1 MALLTFPHFSSHFP
15 SLSSFPNTRSF
26 SPTRRYWSM
35 KATGTAI
42 LWFKHD
48 LRTDDHPALLA
59 ASNFRSLVP
68 IYVFDRRI
76 LSHRSRI
83 LRLRLFGV
91 AGFSDETLELVLL
104 ALQDLRKS
112 LKDRGSDLMLRFG
125 NAENVIQQLA
135 TEVVTLTEQVKATCV
150 FAEQEVEYE
159 LRFIID
165 VVKQRLKSVI
175 VPQGSPRIEL
185 WQTPFYDVKDLQNL
199 PASYD
204 EFKKLQL
211 PVTTPLQLS
220 VSMLPGAEME
230 LDWGVLPS
238 YDDIKGF
245 MTINQRKSGE
255 NWSLIKETSAETLL
269 RRKVLKSGDSIE
281 RSSSFRQTQSRR
293 SNGSAFVTQ
302 KGNVVGGSTNNVLNA
317 LAAYLRY
324 LEGTARDDWQ
334 EVHEKARASESRNGA
349 SFIELFGPALS
360 LGIISRRRVHYEAIK
375 YEKERNA
382 GFLSP
387 FGYSAAS
394 IEAAVGTVCSMEWYW
409 LMALRNQI
417 NNDGIHSTRVWKWKG
432 FLIQYTVAG
441 EDGPAVLLV
450 HGFGAFWEHYR
461 DNIHGLAESGNRVWA
476 ITILGFGK
484 SEKPNVVY
492 TELLWA
498 ELLRD
503 FIVDVVG
510 EPVHLVGNSIGGYL
524 VAIVACIWSVLIK
537 SIVLINSAG
546 NVIPRYSFIPLSTI
560 QDRQTSGASWLGSRI
575 LLFYLRLRTEELLKK
590 CYPTRVERA
599 DDWLVNEMRRASYDP
614 GVLVVL
620 ESIFSFNLSIPVNFL
635 LEDVKEKVL
644 IIQGMKDPI
653 SDSNSKVAMLKEH
666 CDGVIIKELDAGHCP
681 HDEVPER
688 VNTIICEWI
697 LDVESN
703 ILAECPV

>member
-1 MALLTFPHFSSHFP
+1 MALLTFPHFSSHFSLLSSHFP
-15 SLSSFPNTRSF
+15 SLSFSFPNTRSF
-26 SPTRRYWSM
+26 SSTRRYCSM

-59 ASNFRSLVP
+59 ASAFPSLVP
-68 IYVFDRRI
+68 IYVFDHRI
-76 LSHRSRI
+76 LSR
-83 LRLRLFGV
+83 
-91 AGFSDETLELVLL
+91 FSDETLELVLL
-104 ALQDLRKS
+104 AVEDLRKS
-112 LKDRGSDLMLRFG
+112 LKDRGSDLVIRFG

-135 TEVVTLTEQVKATCV
+135 TEVKATCV

-165 VVKQRLKSVI
+165 VVKQRLKSVS

-185 WQTPFYDVKDLQNL
+185 WRTPFYDIKDLENL

-204 EFKKLQL
+204 EFKKLRL
-211 PVTTPLQLS
+211 SVTTPLQLS
-220 VSMLPGAEME
+220 VSKLPGAEIE

-245 MTINQRKSGE
+245 LTSNQQKSGE
-255 NWSLIKETSAETLL
+255 KWSLMKETSAETIL
-269 RRKVLKSGDSIE
+269 RRKVLKSGNNIE
-281 RSSSFRQTQSRR
+281 RSSRFGLTQSRER
-293 SNGSAFVTQ
+293 NGSVFVTQ
-302 KGNVVGGSTNNVLNA
+302 KGNIVGGSTNNVLNA

-334 EVHEKARASESRNGA
+334 EVHEKVRASESRNGA
-349 SFIELFGPALS
+349 SFIGLFGPALS
-360 LGIISRRRVHYEAIK
+360 LGIISRRKVHYEAIK

-387 FGYSAAS
+387 FGYSAAT
-394 IEAAVGTVCSMEWYW
+394 IAAAVDAVCSMEWYW
-409 LMALRNQI
+409 LLALKNQK
-417 NNDGIHSTRVWKWKG
+417 NNHGIHSTRIWKWKG
-432 FLIQYTVAG
+432 FLIQYSVAG
-441 EDGPAVLLV
+441 EDGPAILLV

-503 FIVDVVG
+503 FIVDIVG

-524 VAIVACIWSVLIK
+524 VAIVARVWSDLIK

-575 LLFYLRLRTEELLKK
+575 LVFYLRLRTQELLKK

-599 DDWLVNEMRRASYDP
+599 DDFLISEMLRASYDP

-620 ESIFSFNLSIPVNFL
+620 ESIFSFNLSIPLNFL

-666 CDGVIIKELDAGHCP
+666 CDGVMIKELDAGHCP

-697 LDVESN
+697 LGVESNN
-703 ILAECPV
+703 ILAECAV

>member
-1 MALLTFPHFSSHFP
+1 MALLTFPHFSSHLPLLSCHFP
-15 SLSSFPNTRSF
+15 SLSFSFPNTRSF
-26 SPTRRYWSM
+26 SSTRRYCSM

-59 ASNFRSLVP
+59 ASAFPSLVP
-68 IYVFDRRI
+68 IYVFDHRI
-76 LSHRSRI
+76 LSR
-83 LRLRLFGV
+83 
-91 AGFSDETLELVLL
+91 FSDETLELVLL
-104 ALQDLRKS
+104 AVEDLRKS
-112 LKDRGSDLMLRFG
+112 LKDRGSDLVIRFG

-135 TEVVTLTEQVKATCV
+135 TEVKATCV

-165 VVKQRLKSVI
+165 VVKQRLKSVS

-185 WQTPFYDVKDLQNL
+185 WRTPFYDIKDLENL

-204 EFKKLQL
+204 EFKKLRL
-211 PVTTPLQLS
+211 SVTTPLQLS
-220 VSMLPGAEME
+220 VSKLPGAEIE

-245 MTINQRKSGE
+245 LTSNQQKSGE
-255 NWSLIKETSAETLL
+255 KWSLMKETSAETIL
-269 RRKVLKSGDSIE
+269 RRKVLKSGNNIE
-281 RSSSFRQTQSRR
+281 RSSRFGLTQSRER
-293 SNGSAFVTQ
+293 NGSVFVTQ
-302 KGNVVGGSTNNVLNA
+302 KGNIVGGSTNNVLNA

-334 EVHEKARASESRNGA
+334 EVHEKVRASESRNGA
-349 SFIELFGPALS
+349 SFIGLFGPALS
-360 LGIISRRRVHYEAIK
+360 LGIISRRKVHYEAIK

-387 FGYSAAS
+387 FGYSAAT
-394 IEAAVGTVCSMEWYW
+394 IAAAVDAVCSMEWYW
-409 LMALRNQI
+409 LLALKNQK
-417 NNDGIHSTRVWKWKG
+417 NNHGIHSTRIWKWKG
-432 FLIQYTVAG
+432 FLIQYSVAG
-441 EDGPAVLLV
+441 EDGPAILLV

-503 FIVDVVG
+503 FIVDIVG

-524 VAIVACIWSVLIK
+524 VAIVARVWSDLIK

-575 LLFYLRLRTEELLKK
+575 LVFYLRLRTQELLKK

-599 DDWLVNEMRRASYDP
+599 DDFLTSEMLRASYDP

-620 ESIFSFNLSIPVNFL
+620 ESIFSFNLSIPLNFL

-666 CDGVIIKELDAGHCP
+666 CDGVMIKELDAGHCP

-697 LDVESN
+697 LGVESNN
-703 ILAECPV
+703 ILAECAV

>member
-1 MALLTFPHFSSHFP
+1 MRKT
-15 SLSSFPNTRSF
+15 SF
-26 SPTRRYWSM
+26 S
-35 KATGTAI
+35 
-42 LWFKHD
+42 
-48 LRTDDHPALLA
+48 
-59 ASNFRSLVP
+59 N
-68 IYVFDRRI
+68 
-76 LSHRSRI
+76 
-83 LRLRLFGV
+83 
-91 AGFSDETLELVLL
+91 
-104 ALQDLRKS
+104 LQQR
-112 LKDRGSDLMLRFG
+112 
-125 NAENVIQQLA
+125 
-135 TEVVTLTEQVKATCV
+135 TEQVKATCV

-165 VVKQRLKSVI
+165 VVKQRLKSVS

-185 WQTPFYDVKDLQNL
+185 WRTPFYDIKDLENL

-204 EFKKLQL
+204 EFKKLRL
-211 PVTTPLQLS
+211 SVTTPLQLS
-220 VSMLPGAEME
+220 VSKLPGAEIE

-245 MTINQRKSGE
+245 LTSNQQKSGE
-255 NWSLIKETSAETLL
+255 KWSLMKETSAETIL
-269 RRKVLKSGDSIE
+269 RRKVLKSGNNIE
-281 RSSSFRQTQSRR
+281 RSSRFGLTQSRER
-293 SNGSAFVTQ
+293 NGSVFVTQ
-302 KGNVVGGSTNNVLNA
+302 KGNIVGGSTNNVLNA

-334 EVHEKARASESRNGA
+334 EVHEKVRASESRNGA
-349 SFIELFGPALS
+349 SFIGLFGPALS
-360 LGIISRRRVHYEAIK
+360 LGIISRRKVHYEAIK

-387 FGYSAAS
+387 FGYSAAT
-394 IEAAVGTVCSMEWYW
+394 IAAAVDAVCSMEWYW
-409 LMALRNQI
+409 LLALKNQK
-417 NNDGIHSTRVWKWKG
+417 NNHGIHSTRIWKWKG
-432 FLIQYTVAG
+432 FLIQYSVAG
-441 EDGPAVLLV
+441 EDGPAILLV

-503 FIVDVVG
+503 FIVDIVG

-524 VAIVACIWSVLIK
+524 VAIVARVWSDLIK

-575 LLFYLRLRTEELLKK
+575 LVFYLRLRTQELLKK

-599 DDWLVNEMRRASYDP
+599 DDFLISEMLRASYDP

-620 ESIFSFNLSIPVNFL
+620 ESIFSFNLSIPLNFL

-666 CDGVIIKELDAGHCP
+666 CDGVMIKELDAGHCP

-697 LDVESN
+697 LGVESNN
-703 ILAECPV
+703 ILAECAV

>member
-15 SLSSFPNTRSF
+15 LLSSHFPSLSFSFPNTRSF
-26 SPTRRYWSM
+26 SSTRRYCSM

-59 ASNFRSLVP
+59 ASAFPSLVP
-68 IYVFDRRI
+68 IYVFDHRI
-76 LSHRSRI
+76 LSR
-83 LRLRLFGV
+83 
-91 AGFSDETLELVLL
+91 FSDETLELVLL
-104 ALQDLRKS
+104 AVEDLRKS
-112 LKDRGSDLMLRFG
+112 LKDRGSDLVIRFG

-135 TEVVTLTEQVKATCV
+135 TEVKATCV

-165 VVKQRLKSVI
+165 VVKQRLKSVS

-185 WQTPFYDVKDLQNL
+185 WRTPFYDIKDLENL

-204 EFKKLQL
+204 EFKKLRL
-211 PVTTPLQLS
+211 SVTTPLQLS
-220 VSMLPGAEME
+220 VSKLPGAEIE

-245 MTINQRKSGE
+245 LTSNQQKSGE
-255 NWSLIKETSAETLL
+255 KWSLMKETSAETIL
-269 RRKVLKSGDSIE
+269 RRKVLKSGNNIE
-281 RSSSFRQTQSRR
+281 RSSRFGLTQSRER
-293 SNGSAFVTQ
+293 NGSVFVTQ
-302 KGNVVGGSTNNVLNA
+302 KGNIVGGSTNNVLNA

-334 EVHEKARASESRNGA
+334 EVHEKVRASESRNGA
-349 SFIELFGPALS
+349 SFIGLFGPALS
-360 LGIISRRRVHYEAIK
+360 LGIISRRKVHYEAIK

-387 FGYSAAS
+387 FGYSAAT
-394 IEAAVGTVCSMEWYW
+394 IAAAVDAVCSMEWYW
-409 LMALRNQI
+409 LLALKNQK
-417 NNDGIHSTRVWKWKG
+417 NNHGIHSTRIWKWKG
-432 FLIQYTVAG
+432 FLIQYSVAG
-441 EDGPAVLLV
+441 EDGPAILLV

-503 FIVDVVG
+503 FIVDIVG

-524 VAIVACIWSVLIK
+524 VAIVARVWSDLIK

-575 LLFYLRLRTEELLKK
+575 LVFYLRLRTQELLKK

-599 DDWLVNEMRRASYDP
+599 DDFLISEMLRA
-614 GVLVVL
+614 V
-620 ESIFSFNLSIPVNFL
+620 SFLNF
-635 LEDVKEKVL
+635 
-644 IIQGMKDPI
+644 
-653 SDSNSKVAMLKEH
+653 
-666 CDGVIIKELDAGHCP
+666 
-681 HDEVPER
+681 
-688 VNTIICEWI
+688 
-697 LDVESN
+697 
-703 ILAECPV
+703 

>member
-15 SLSSFPNTRSF
+15 LLSSHFPSLSFSFPNTRSF
-26 SPTRRYWSM
+26 SSTRRYCSM

-59 ASNFRSLVP
+59 ASAFPSLVP
-68 IYVFDRRI
+68 IYVFDHRI
-76 LSHRSRI
+76 LSR
-83 LRLRLFGV
+83 
-91 AGFSDETLELVLL
+91 FSDETLELVLL
-104 ALQDLRKS
+104 AVEDLRKS
-112 LKDRGSDLMLRFG
+112 LKDRGSDLVIRFG

-135 TEVVTLTEQVKATCV
+135 TEVVTSTEQVKATCV

-165 VVKQRLKSVI
+165 VVKQRLKSVS
-175 VPQGSPRIEL
+175 VSQGSPRIEL
-185 WQTPFYDVKDLQNL
+185 WRTPFYDIKDLENL

-204 EFKKLQL
+204 EFKKLRL
-211 PVTTPLQLS
+211 SVTTPLQLS
-220 VSMLPGAEME
+220 VSKLPGAEIE

-245 MTINQRKSGE
+245 LTSNQQKSGE
-255 NWSLIKETSAETLL
+255 KWSLMKETSAETIL
-269 RRKVLKSGDSIE
+269 RRKVLKSGNNIE
-281 RSSSFRQTQSRR
+281 RSSRFGLTQSRER
-293 SNGSAFVTQ
+293 NGSVFVTQ
-302 KGNVVGGSTNNVLNA
+302 KGNIVGGSTNNVLNA

-334 EVHEKARASESRNGA
+334 EVHEKVRASESRNGA
-349 SFIELFGPALS
+349 SFIGLFGPALS
-360 LGIISRRRVHYEAIK
+360 LGIISRRKVHYEAIK

-387 FGYSAAS
+387 FGYSAAT
-394 IEAAVGTVCSMEWYW
+394 IAAAVDAVCSMEWYW
-409 LMALRNQI
+409 LLALKNQK
-417 NNDGIHSTRVWKWKG
+417 NNHGIHSTRIWKWKG
-432 FLIQYTVAG
+432 FLIQYSVAG
-441 EDGPAVLLV
+441 EDGPAILLV

-503 FIVDVVG
+503 FIVDIVG

-524 VAIVACIWSVLIK
+524 VAILARIWSDLIK

-575 LLFYLRLRTEELLKK
+575 LVFYLRLRTQELLKK

-599 DDWLVNEMRRASYDP
+599 DDFLISEMLRASYDP

-620 ESIFSFNLSIPVNFL
+620 ESIFSFNLSIPLNFL

-666 CDGVIIKELDAGHCP
+666 CDGVMIKELDAGHCP

-697 LDVESN
+697 LGVESN
-703 ILAECPV
+703 NVLAECAV

>member
-1 MALLTFPHFSSHFP
+1 MALLTFPHFP
-15 SLSSFPNTRSF
+15 SLSSFPSTRSF
-26 SPTRRYWSM
+26 SRTRRYCSM

-59 ASNFRSLVP
+59 ASSTFRSLLP
-68 IYVFDRRI
+68 LYVFDRRI
-76 LSHRSRI
+76 LSR
-83 LRLRLFGV
+83 
-91 AGFSDETLELVLL
+91 FSDETLELVLL
-104 ALQDLRKS
+104 AVQDLRKS
-112 LKDRGSDLMLRFG
+112 LRDRGSDLMIRFG
-125 NAENVIQQLA
+125 NAESVIQQLA
-135 TEVVTLTEQVKATCV
+135 TEVKATCV

-165 VVKQRLKSVI
+165 VVRQRLKSVT
-175 VPQGSPRIEL
+175 VSQGTPRIEL
-185 WQTPFYDVKDLQNL
+185 WQTPFYDVKDLQDL
-199 PASYD
+199 PLSYD
-204 EFKKLQL
+204 EFKKLRF

-220 VSMLPGAEME
+220 ESTLPGAEME

-238 YDDIKGF
+238 YDDVKGF
-245 MTINQRKSGE
+245 MTSNQRKSGE
-255 NWSLIKETSAETLL
+255 NWSLIKETSAETVL

-281 RSSSFRQTQSRR
+281 RSSGFRQTQSRER
-293 SNGSAFVTQ
+293 NGSVFVTQ
-302 KGNVVGGSTNNVLNA
+302 KGSVVGGSTNNVLNA

-334 EVHEKARASESRNGA
+334 EVHEKVRASESRSGA
-349 SFIELFGPALS
+349 SFNELFGPALS
-360 LGIISRRRVHYEAIK
+360 LGLISRRRVHYEAIK

-387 FGYSAAS
+387 FGYSAAT
-394 IEAAVGTVCSMEWYW
+394 IAAAVDAVCSMEWYW
-409 LMALRNQI
+409 LVALRNQI
-417 NNDGIHSTRVWKWKG
+417 NNEGIHSTRIWKWKG

-461 DNIHGLAESGNRVWA
+461 DNIRGLAESGNRVWA
-476 ITILGFGK
+476 ITMLGFGK

-524 VAIVACIWSVLIK
+524 VAIVASIWSVLIK

-546 NVIPRYSFIPLSTI
+546 NVIPSYSYIPLSG
-560 QDRQTSGASWLGSRI
+560 DRQTSGASWLGSRI
-575 LLFYLRLRTEELLKK
+575 LLFYLRLRTQEILKK
-590 CYPTRVERA
+590 CYPTRVERV
-599 DDWLVNEMRRASYDP
+599 DGSLINEILRAHVSHSDTQ
-614 GVLVVL
+614 
-620 ESIFSFNLSIPVNFL
+620 FL
-635 LEDVKEKVL
+635 LTSPLHIK
-644 IIQGMKDPI
+644 GMKDPI

-666 CDGVIIKELDAGHCP
+666 CDGVMIKELDAGHCP

-688 VNTIICEWI
+688 VNTIISEWI
-697 LDVESN
+697 LGVESN

>member
-15 SLSSFPNTRSF
+15 LLSSHFPSLSFSFPNTRSF
-26 SPTRRYWSM
+26 SSTRRYCSM

-59 ASNFRSLVP
+59 ASAFPSLVP
-68 IYVFDRRI
+68 IYVFDHRI
-76 LSHRSRI
+76 LSR
-83 LRLRLFGV
+83 
-91 AGFSDETLELVLL
+91 FSDETLELVLL
-104 ALQDLRKS
+104 AVEDLRKS
-112 LKDRGSDLMLRFG
+112 LKDRGSDLVIRFG

-135 TEVVTLTEQVKATCV
+135 TEVVTSTEQVKATCV

-165 VVKQRLKSVI
+165 VVKQRLKSVS

-185 WQTPFYDVKDLQNL
+185 WRTPFYDIKDLENL

-204 EFKKLQL
+204 EFKKLRL
-211 PVTTPLQLS
+211 SVTTPLQLS
-220 VSMLPGAEME
+220 VSKLPGAEIE

-245 MTINQRKSGE
+245 LTSNQQKSGE
-255 NWSLIKETSAETLL
+255 KWSLMKETSAETIL
-269 RRKVLKSGDSIE
+269 RRKVLKSGNNIE
-281 RSSSFRQTQSRR
+281 RSSRFGLTQSRER
-293 SNGSAFVTQ
+293 NGSVFVTQ
-302 KGNVVGGSTNNVLNA
+302 KGNIVGGSTNNVLNA

-334 EVHEKARASESRNGA
+334 EVHEKVRASESRNGA
-349 SFIELFGPALS
+349 SFIGLFGPALS
-360 LGIISRRRVHYEAIK
+360 LGIISRRKVHYEAIK

-387 FGYSAAS
+387 FGYSAAT
-394 IEAAVGTVCSMEWYW
+394 IAAAVDAVCSMEWYW
-409 LMALRNQI
+409 LLALKNQK
-417 NNDGIHSTRVWKWKG
+417 NNHGIHSTRIWKWKG
-432 FLIQYTVAG
+432 FLIQYSVAG
-441 EDGPAVLLV
+441 EDGPAILLV

-503 FIVDVVG
+503 FIVDIVG

-524 VAIVACIWSVLIK
+524 VAILARIWSDLIK

-575 LLFYLRLRTEELLKK
+575 LVFYLRLRTQELLKK

-599 DDWLVNEMRRASYDP
+599 DDFLISEMLRASYDP

-620 ESIFSFNLSIPVNFL
+620 ESIFSFNLSIPLNFL

-666 CDGVIIKELDAGHCP
+666 CDGVMIKELDAGHCP

-697 LDVESN
+697 LGVESNN
-703 ILAECPV
+703 ILAECAV

>member
-1 MALLTFPHFSSHFP
+1 
-15 SLSSFPNTRSF
+15 
-26 SPTRRYWSM
+26 M

-59 ASNFRSLVP
+59 ASAFPSLVP
-68 IYVFDRRI
+68 IYVFDHRI
-76 LSHRSRI
+76 LSR
-83 LRLRLFGV
+83 
-91 AGFSDETLELVLL
+91 FSDETLELVLL
-104 ALQDLRKS
+104 AVEDLRKS
-112 LKDRGSDLMLRFG
+112 LKDRGSDLVIRFG

-135 TEVVTLTEQVKATCV
+135 TEVKATCV

-165 VVKQRLKSVI
+165 VVKQRLKSVS

-185 WQTPFYDVKDLQNL
+185 WRTPFYDIKDLENL

-204 EFKKLQL
+204 EFKKLRL
-211 PVTTPLQLS
+211 SVTTPLQLS
-220 VSMLPGAEME
+220 VSKLPGAEIE

-245 MTINQRKSGE
+245 LTSNQQKSGE
-255 NWSLIKETSAETLL
+255 KWSLMKETSAETIL
-269 RRKVLKSGDSIE
+269 RRKVLKSGNNIE
-281 RSSSFRQTQSRR
+281 RSSRFGLTQSRER
-293 SNGSAFVTQ
+293 NGSVFVTQ
-302 KGNVVGGSTNNVLNA
+302 KGNIVGGSTNNVLNA

-334 EVHEKARASESRNGA
+334 EVHEKVRASESRNGA
-349 SFIELFGPALS
+349 SFIGLFGPALS
-360 LGIISRRRVHYEAIK
+360 LGIISRRKVHYEAIK

-387 FGYSAAS
+387 FGYSAAT
-394 IEAAVGTVCSMEWYW
+394 IAAAVDAVCSMEWYW
-409 LMALRNQI
+409 LLALKNQK
-417 NNDGIHSTRVWKWKG
+417 NNHGIHSTRIWKWKG
-432 FLIQYTVAG
+432 FLIQYSVAG
-441 EDGPAVLLV
+441 EDGPAILLV

-503 FIVDVVG
+503 FIVDIVG

-524 VAIVACIWSVLIK
+524 VAILARIWSDLIK

-575 LLFYLRLRTEELLKK
+575 LVFYLRLRTQELLKK

-599 DDWLVNEMRRASYDP
+599 DDFLISEMLRASYDP

-620 ESIFSFNLSIPVNFL
+620 ESIFSFNLSIPLNFL

-666 CDGVIIKELDAGHCP
+666 CDGVMIKELDAGHCP

-697 LDVESN
+697 LGVESNN
-703 ILAECPV
+703 ILAECAV

>member
-15 SLSSFPNTRSF
+15 LLSSHFPSLSFSFPNTRSF
-26 SPTRRYWSM
+26 SSTRRYCSM

-59 ASNFRSLVP
+59 ASAFPSLVP
-68 IYVFDRRI
+68 IYVFDHRI
-76 LSHRSRI
+76 LSR
-83 LRLRLFGV
+83 
-91 AGFSDETLELVLL
+91 FSDETLELVLL
-104 ALQDLRKS
+104 AVEDLRKS
-112 LKDRGSDLMLRFG
+112 LKDRGSDLVIRFG

-135 TEVVTLTEQVKATCV
+135 TEVKATCV

-165 VVKQRLKSVI
+165 VVKQRLKSVS

-185 WQTPFYDVKDLQNL
+185 WRTPFYDIKDLENL

-204 EFKKLQL
+204 EFKKLRL
-211 PVTTPLQLS
+211 SVTTPLQLS
-220 VSMLPGAEME
+220 VSKLPGAEIE

-245 MTINQRKSGE
+245 LTSNQQKSGE
-255 NWSLIKETSAETLL
+255 KWSLMKETSAETIL
-269 RRKVLKSGDSIE
+269 RRKVLKSGNNIE
-281 RSSSFRQTQSRR
+281 RSSRFGLTQSRER
-293 SNGSAFVTQ
+293 NGSVFVTQ
-302 KGNVVGGSTNNVLNA
+302 KGNIVGGSTNNVLNA

-334 EVHEKARASESRNGA
+334 EVHEKVRASESRNGA
-349 SFIELFGPALS
+349 SFIGLFGPALS
-360 LGIISRRRVHYEAIK
+360 LGIISRRKVHYEAIK

-387 FGYSAAS
+387 FGYSAAT
-394 IEAAVGTVCSMEWYW
+394 IAAAVDAVCSMEWYW
-409 LMALRNQI
+409 LLALKNQK
-417 NNDGIHSTRVWKWKG
+417 NNHGIHSTRIWKWKG
-432 FLIQYTVAG
+432 FLIQYSVAG
-441 EDGPAVLLV
+441 EDGPAILLV

-503 FIVDVVG
+503 FIVDIVG

-524 VAIVACIWSVLIK
+524 VAIVARVWSDLIK

-575 LLFYLRLRTEELLKK
+575 LVFYLRLRTQELLKK

-599 DDWLVNEMRRASYDP
+599 DDFLISEMLRASYDP

-620 ESIFSFNLSIPVNFL
+620 ESIFSFNLSIPLNFL

-666 CDGVIIKELDAGHCP
+666 CDGVMIKELDAGHCP

-697 LDVESN
+697 LGVESNN
-703 ILAECPV
+703 ILAECAV

>member
-1 MALLTFPHFSSHFP
+1 MRKT
-15 SLSSFPNTRSF
+15 SF
-26 SPTRRYWSM
+26 S
-35 KATGTAI
+35 
-42 LWFKHD
+42 
-48 LRTDDHPALLA
+48 
-59 ASNFRSLVP
+59 N
-68 IYVFDRRI
+68 
-76 LSHRSRI
+76 
-83 LRLRLFGV
+83 
-91 AGFSDETLELVLL
+91 
-104 ALQDLRKS
+104 LQQR
-112 LKDRGSDLMLRFG
+112 
-125 NAENVIQQLA
+125 
-135 TEVVTLTEQVKATCV
+135 TEQVKATCV

-165 VVKQRLKSVI
+165 VVKQRLKSVS

-185 WQTPFYDVKDLQNL
+185 WRTPFYDIKDLENL

-204 EFKKLQL
+204 EFKKLRL
-211 PVTTPLQLS
+211 SVTTPLQLS
-220 VSMLPGAEME
+220 VSKLPGAEIE

-245 MTINQRKSGE
+245 LTSNQQKSGE
-255 NWSLIKETSAETLL
+255 KWSLMKETSAETIL
-269 RRKVLKSGDSIE
+269 RRKVLKSGNNIE
-281 RSSSFRQTQSRR
+281 RSSRFGLTQSRER
-293 SNGSAFVTQ
+293 NGSVFVTQ
-302 KGNVVGGSTNNVLNA
+302 KGNIVGGSTNNVLNA

-334 EVHEKARASESRNGA
+334 EVHEKVRASESRNGA
-349 SFIELFGPALS
+349 SFIGLFGPALS
-360 LGIISRRRVHYEAIK
+360 LGIISRRKVHYEAIK

-387 FGYSAAS
+387 FGYSAAT
-394 IEAAVGTVCSMEWYW
+394 IAAAVDAVCSMEWYW
-409 LMALRNQI
+409 LLALKNQK
-417 NNDGIHSTRVWKWKG
+417 NNHGIHSTRIWKWKG
-432 FLIQYTVAG
+432 FLIQYSVAG
-441 EDGPAVLLV
+441 EDGPAILLV

-503 FIVDVVG
+503 FIVDIVG

-524 VAIVACIWSVLIK
+524 VAILARIWSDLIK

-575 LLFYLRLRTEELLKK
+575 LVFYLRLRTQELLKK

-599 DDWLVNEMRRASYDP
+599 DDFLISEMLRASYDP

-620 ESIFSFNLSIPVNFL
+620 ESIFSFNLSIPLNFL

-666 CDGVIIKELDAGHCP
+666 CDGVMIKELDAGHCP

-697 LDVESN
+697 LGVESN
-703 ILAECPV
+703 NVLAECAV

>member
-1 MALLTFPHFSSHFP
+1 MALLTFPHFSSHFSLLSSHFP
-15 SLSSFPNTRSF
+15 SLSFSFPNTRSF
-26 SPTRRYWSM
+26 SSTRRYCSM

-59 ASNFRSLVP
+59 ASAFPSLVP
-68 IYVFDRRI
+68 IYVFDHRI
-76 LSHRSRI
+76 LSR
-83 LRLRLFGV
+83 
-91 AGFSDETLELVLL
+91 FSDETLELVLL
-104 ALQDLRKS
+104 AVEDLRKS
-112 LKDRGSDLMLRFG
+112 LKDRGSDLVIRFG

-135 TEVVTLTEQVKATCV
+135 TEVKATCV

-165 VVKQRLKSVI
+165 VVKQRLKSVS

-185 WQTPFYDVKDLQNL
+185 WRTPFYDIKDLENL

-204 EFKKLQL
+204 EFKKLRL
-211 PVTTPLQLS
+211 SVTTPLQLS
-220 VSMLPGAEME
+220 VSKLPGAEIE

-245 MTINQRKSGE
+245 LTSNQQKSGE
-255 NWSLIKETSAETLL
+255 KWSLMKETSAETIL
-269 RRKVLKSGDSIE
+269 RRKVLKSGNNIE
-281 RSSSFRQTQSRR
+281 RSSRFGLTQSRER
-293 SNGSAFVTQ
+293 NGSVFVTQ
-302 KGNVVGGSTNNVLNA
+302 KGNIVGGSTNNVLNA

-334 EVHEKARASESRNGA
+334 EVHEKVRASESRNGA
-349 SFIELFGPALS
+349 SFIGLFGPALS
-360 LGIISRRRVHYEAIK
+360 LGIISRRKVHYEAIK

-387 FGYSAAS
+387 FGYSAAT
-394 IEAAVGTVCSMEWYW
+394 IAAAVDAVCSMEWYW
-409 LMALRNQI
+409 LLALKNQK
-417 NNDGIHSTRVWKWKG
+417 NNHGIHSTRIWKWKG
-432 FLIQYTVAG
+432 FLIQYSVAG
-441 EDGPAVLLV
+441 EDGPAILLV

-503 FIVDVVG
+503 FIVDIVG

-524 VAIVACIWSVLIK
+524 VAIVARVWSDLIK

-575 LLFYLRLRTEELLKK
+575 LVFYLRLRTQELLKK

-599 DDWLVNEMRRASYDP
+599 DD
-614 GVLVVL
+614 
-620 ESIFSFNLSIPVNFL
+620 F
-635 LEDVKEKVL
+635 L
-644 IIQGMKDPI
+644 III
-653 SDSNSKVAMLKEH
+653 
-666 CDGVIIKELDAGHCP
+666 
-681 HDEVPER
+681 
-688 VNTIICEWI
+688 
-697 LDVESN
+697 
-703 ILAECPV
+703 

>member
-15 SLSSFPNTRSF
+15 LLSSHFPSLSFSFPNTRSF
-26 SPTRRYWSM
+26 SSTRRYCSM

-59 ASNFRSLVP
+59 ASAFPSLVP
-68 IYVFDRRI
+68 IYVFDHRI
-76 LSHRSRI
+76 LSR
-83 LRLRLFGV
+83 
-91 AGFSDETLELVLL
+91 FSDETLELVLL
-104 ALQDLRKS
+104 AVEDLRKS
-112 LKDRGSDLMLRFG
+112 LKDRGSDLVIRFG

-135 TEVVTLTEQVKATCV
+135 TEVKATCV

-165 VVKQRLKSVI
+165 VVKQRLKSVS

-185 WQTPFYDVKDLQNL
+185 WRTPFYDIKDLENL

-204 EFKKLQL
+204 EFKKLRL
-211 PVTTPLQLS
+211 SVTTPLQLS
-220 VSMLPGAEME
+220 VSKLPGAEIE

-245 MTINQRKSGE
+245 LTSNQQKSGE
-255 NWSLIKETSAETLL
+255 KWSLMKETSAETIL
-269 RRKVLKSGDSIE
+269 RRKVLKSGNNIE
-281 RSSSFRQTQSRR
+281 RSSRFGLTQSRER
-293 SNGSAFVTQ
+293 NGSVFVTQ
-302 KGNVVGGSTNNVLNA
+302 KGNIVGGSTNNVLNA

-334 EVHEKARASESRNGA
+334 EVHEKVRASESRNGA
-349 SFIELFGPALS
+349 SFIGLFGPALS
-360 LGIISRRRVHYEAIK
+360 LGIISRRKVHYEAIK

-387 FGYSAAS
+387 FGYSAAT
-394 IEAAVGTVCSMEWYW
+394 IAAAVDAVCSMEWYW
-409 LMALRNQI
+409 LLALKNQK
-417 NNDGIHSTRVWKWKG
+417 NNHGIHSTRIWKWKG
-432 FLIQYTVAG
+432 FLIQYSVAG
-441 EDGPAVLLV
+441 EDGPAILLV

-503 FIVDVVG
+503 FIVDIVG

-524 VAIVACIWSVLIK
+524 VAILARIWSDLIK

-575 LLFYLRLRTEELLKK
+575 LVFYLRLRTQELLKK

-599 DDWLVNEMRRASYDP
+599 DDFLISEMLRASYDP

-620 ESIFSFNLSIPVNFL
+620 ESIFSFNLSIPLNFL

-666 CDGVIIKELDAGHCP
+666 CDGVMIKELDAGHCP

-697 LDVESN
+697 LGVESN
-703 ILAECPV
+703 NVLAECAV

>member
-1 MALLTFPHFSSHFP
+1 
-15 SLSSFPNTRSF
+15 
-26 SPTRRYWSM
+26 M

-59 ASNFRSLVP
+59 ASAFPSLVP
-68 IYVFDRRI
+68 IYVFDHRI
-76 LSHRSRI
+76 LSR
-83 LRLRLFGV
+83 
-91 AGFSDETLELVLL
+91 FSDETLELVLL
-104 ALQDLRKS
+104 AVEDLRKS
-112 LKDRGSDLMLRFG
+112 LKDRGSDLVIRFG

-135 TEVVTLTEQVKATCV
+135 TEVVTSTEQVKATCV

-165 VVKQRLKSVI
+165 VVKQRLKSVS

-185 WQTPFYDVKDLQNL
+185 WRTPFYDIKDLENL

-204 EFKKLQL
+204 EFKKLRL
-211 PVTTPLQLS
+211 SVTTPLQLS
-220 VSMLPGAEME
+220 VSKLPGAEIE

-245 MTINQRKSGE
+245 LTSNQQKSGE
-255 NWSLIKETSAETLL
+255 KWSLMKETSAETIL
-269 RRKVLKSGDSIE
+269 RRKVLKSGNNIE
-281 RSSSFRQTQSRR
+281 RSSRFGLTQSRER
-293 SNGSAFVTQ
+293 NGSVFVTQ
-302 KGNVVGGSTNNVLNA
+302 KGNIVGGSTNNVLNA

-334 EVHEKARASESRNGA
+334 EVHEKVRASESRNGA
-349 SFIELFGPALS
+349 SFIGLFGPALS
-360 LGIISRRRVHYEAIK
+360 LGIISRRKVHYEAIK

-387 FGYSAAS
+387 FGYSAAT
-394 IEAAVGTVCSMEWYW
+394 IAAAVDAVCSMEWYW
-409 LMALRNQI
+409 LLALKNQK
-417 NNDGIHSTRVWKWKG
+417 NNHGIHSTRIWKWKG
-432 FLIQYTVAG
+432 FLIQYSVAG
-441 EDGPAVLLV
+441 EDGPAILLV

-503 FIVDVVG
+503 FIVDIVG

-524 VAIVACIWSVLIK
+524 VAIVARVWSDLIK

-546 NVIPRYSFIPLSTI
+546 NVIPRYSFIPLST
-560 QDRQTSGASWLGSRI
+560 DRQTSGASWLGSRI
-575 LLFYLRLRTEELLKK
+575 LVFYLRLRTQELLKK

-599 DDWLVNEMRRASYDP
+599 DDFLISEMLRASYDP

-620 ESIFSFNLSIPVNFL
+620 ESIFSFNLSIPLNFL

-666 CDGVIIKELDAGHCP
+666 CDGVMIKELDAGHCP

-697 LDVESN
+697 LGVESNN
-703 ILAECPV
+703 ILAECAV

>member
-15 SLSSFPNTRSF
+15 LLSSHFPSLSFSFPNTRSF
-26 SPTRRYWSM
+26 SSTRRYCSM

-59 ASNFRSLVP
+59 ASAFPSLVP
-68 IYVFDRRI
+68 IYVFDHRI
-76 LSHRSRI
+76 LSR
-83 LRLRLFGV
+83 
-91 AGFSDETLELVLL
+91 FSDETLELVLL
-104 ALQDLRKS
+104 AVEDLRKS
-112 LKDRGSDLMLRFG
+112 LKDRGSDLVIRFG

-135 TEVVTLTEQVKATCV
+135 TEVVKATCV

-165 VVKQRLKSVI
+165 VVKQRLKSVS

-185 WQTPFYDVKDLQNL
+185 WRTPFYDIKDLENL

-204 EFKKLQL
+204 EFKKLRL
-211 PVTTPLQLS
+211 SVTTPLQLS
-220 VSMLPGAEME
+220 VSKLPGAEIE

-245 MTINQRKSGE
+245 LTSNQQKSGE
-255 NWSLIKETSAETLL
+255 KWSLMKETSAETIL
-269 RRKVLKSGDSIE
+269 RRKVLKSGNNIE
-281 RSSSFRQTQSRR
+281 RSSRFGLTQSRER
-293 SNGSAFVTQ
+293 NGSVFVTQ
-302 KGNVVGGSTNNVLNA
+302 KGNIVGGSTNNVLNA

-334 EVHEKARASESRNGA
+334 EVHEKVRASESRNGA
-349 SFIELFGPALS
+349 SFIGLFGPALS
-360 LGIISRRRVHYEAIK
+360 LGIISRRKVHYEAIK

-387 FGYSAAS
+387 FGYSAAT
-394 IEAAVGTVCSMEWYW
+394 IAAAVDAVCSMEWYW
-409 LMALRNQI
+409 LLALKNQK
-417 NNDGIHSTRVWKWKG
+417 NNHGIHSTRIWKWKG
-432 FLIQYTVAG
+432 FLIQYSVAG
-441 EDGPAVLLV
+441 EDGPAILLV

-503 FIVDVVG
+503 FIVDIVG

-524 VAIVACIWSVLIK
+524 VAILARIWSDLIK

-575 LLFYLRLRTEELLKK
+575 LVFYLRLRTQELLKK

-599 DDWLVNEMRRASYDP
+599 DDFLISEMLRASYDP

-620 ESIFSFNLSIPVNFL
+620 ESIFSFNLSIPLNFL

-666 CDGVIIKELDAGHCP
+666 CDGVMIKELDAGHCP

-697 LDVESN
+697 LGVESN
-703 ILAECPV
+703 NVLAECAV

>member
-1 MALLTFPHFSSHFP
+1 M
-15 SLSSFPNTRSF
+15 
-26 SPTRRYWSM
+26 
-35 KATGTAI
+35 
-42 LWFKHD
+42 
-48 LRTDDHPALLA
+48 
-59 ASNFRSLVP
+59 
-68 IYVFDRRI
+68 
-76 LSHRSRI
+76 
-83 LRLRLFGV
+83 
-91 AGFSDETLELVLL
+91 
-104 ALQDLRKS
+104 
-112 LKDRGSDLMLRFG
+112 
-125 NAENVIQQLA
+125 
-135 TEVVTLTEQVKATCV
+135 

-165 VVKQRLKSVI
+165 LVRQRLKSVT
-175 VPQGSPRIEL
+175 VSQGTPRIEL

-199 PASYD
+199 PLSYD
-204 EFKKLQL
+204 EFKKLRF

-220 VSMLPGAEME
+220 ESTLPGAEME

-245 MTINQRKSGE
+245 MTSNQRKSGE
-255 NWSLIKETSAETLL
+255 NWSLIKETSAETVL

-281 RSSSFRQTQSRR
+281 RSSGFRQTQSRER
-293 SNGSAFVTQ
+293 NGSVFVTQ
-302 KGNVVGGSTNNVLNA
+302 KGSVVGGSTNNVLNA

-334 EVHEKARASESRNGA
+334 EVHEKVRASESRSGA
-349 SFIELFGPALS
+349 SFNELFGPALS
-360 LGIISRRRVHYEAIK
+360 LGLISRRRVHYEAIK

-387 FGYSAAS
+387 FGYSAAT
-394 IEAAVGTVCSMEWYW
+394 IAAAVDAVCSMEWYW
-409 LMALRNQI
+409 LVALRNQI
-417 NNDGIHSTRVWKWKG
+417 NNEGIHSTRIWKWKG

-461 DNIHGLAESGNRVWA
+461 DNIRGLAESGNRVWA
-476 ITILGFGK
+476 ITMLGFGK

-524 VAIVACIWSVLIK
+524 VAIVASIWSVLIK

-546 NVIPRYSFIPLSTI
+546 NVIPSYSYIPLSGI

-575 LLFYLRLRTEELLKK
+575 LLFYLRLRTQEILKK
-590 CYPTRVERA
+590 CYPTRVERV
-599 DDWLVNEMRRASYDP
+599 DGLLINEILRASYDP

-620 ESIFSFNLSIPVNFL
+620 ESIFSFNLSIPINFL
-635 LEDVKEKVL
+635 LEDAKENVL
-644 IIQGMKDPI
+644 VIQGMKDPI

-666 CDGVIIKELDAGHCP
+666 CDGVMIKELDAGHCP

-688 VNTIICEWI
+688 VNTIISEWI
-697 LDVESN
+697 LGVESN
-703 ILAECPV
+703 ILAECPL